1 MNDKVSSE
9 AAMLIRQLA
18 EPVSAGRQ
26 SVKAALRNAFYRL
39 RTWRMSRVK
48 AVWYADRRIKV
59 SGEELDHLRAAARIA
74 KDEACRDPELAK
86 IAADVAVL
94 KERLKQL
101 DREIHL
107 PPAESIGGASRQ
119 TRK

>member
-26 SVKAALRNAFYRL
+26 SVKALLRKAFYRL

-59 SGEELDHLRAAARIA
+59 SGEELDYLRAAARVA
-74 KDEACRDPELAK
+74 KDEARDPELAK

-94 KERLKQL
+94 KERLERL

-107 PPAESIGGASRQ
+107 PPPEIIRGASRPA
-119 TRK
+119 RK